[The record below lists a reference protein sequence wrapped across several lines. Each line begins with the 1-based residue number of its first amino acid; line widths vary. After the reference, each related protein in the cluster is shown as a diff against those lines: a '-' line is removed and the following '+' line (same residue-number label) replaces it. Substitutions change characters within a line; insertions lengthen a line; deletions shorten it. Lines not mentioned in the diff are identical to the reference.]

1 MDQENWGWKK
11 KQEKFETIKE
21 FYKQLIKEQT
31 IKRNNKKNKGVT
43 RERPIQKVTQAHK
56 SANYLKYSGEEAG
69 RLQKAYNFNKK
80 RTMQDILEG
89 SSPLCNIPKK
99 TLEAYFQKPI
109 SQKTT
114 ASRKEELRSLLAPAN
129 SNSTSEALDLL
140 SKPISTKVVWTRLSK
155 MGNTAPGPDGLSYAN
170 LKMLDPGAKH
180 NFVLQSLI
188 EETKRAGRY
197 ICIGW
202 IDLANAFGSEPRIQM
217 FDRITTTLPY
227 ADDLII
233 TAKNKEDMDILLDA
247 LSDQATKAGLKV
259 KPQNCATL
267 HLLCRGRRRVLPTP
281 FKVEEAPVPAMTKDE
296 SYLHLG
302 VPTGFKK
309 SRSLNSA
316 LQDLE
321 TVVKKID
328 ESLLT
333 PWQKIDVIK
342 TFMYPK
348 LDFILRG
355 APIHKTKFGRIARL
369 IISLAKKWLNL
380 L

>member
-1 MDQENWGWKK
+1 
-11 KQEKFETIKE
+11 
-21 FYKQLIKEQT
+21 
-31 IKRNNKKNKGVT
+31 
-43 RERPIQKVTQAHK
+43 
-56 SANYLKYSGEEAG
+56 
-69 RLQKAYNFNKK
+69 
-80 RTMQDILEG
+80 
-89 SSPLCNIPKK
+89 
-99 TLEAYFQKPI
+99 
-109 SQKTT
+109 
-114 ASRKEELRSLLAPAN
+114 
-129 SNSTSEALDLL
+129 
-140 SKPISTKVVWTRLSK
+140 
-155 MGNTAPGPDGLSYAN
+155 
-170 LKMLDPGAKH
+170 
-180 NFVLQSLI
+180 
-188 EETKRAGRY
+188 
-197 ICIGW
+197 
-202 IDLANAFGSEPRIQM
+202 M
-217 FDRITTTLPY
+217 FDRITTTLAY

-233 TAKNKEDMDILLDA
+233 TAKNKEDMDTLLDA

-281 FKVEEAPVPAMTKDE
+281 FKVEGAPVPAMTKDE

-302 VPTGFKK
+302 VPTGFIK

-369 IISLAKKWLNL
+369 ISLAKNNEVLYIPPSQGGAGLLPFRDRAELSKIAQAFKMLTSKDTNTENLAKIFLKRTINRNLGRSASGEDMADYLSGRLDQGFDRDGGDVASLWSEARNATRRLRSTLRARWTWDPDRLAIRSQGTPEPATPERGRCGALNETL
-380 L
+380 PHVLQHCRVHSAAWKRRHEAVLERLRKALRIKGEVRIPETSQLILPPQARPSDHR